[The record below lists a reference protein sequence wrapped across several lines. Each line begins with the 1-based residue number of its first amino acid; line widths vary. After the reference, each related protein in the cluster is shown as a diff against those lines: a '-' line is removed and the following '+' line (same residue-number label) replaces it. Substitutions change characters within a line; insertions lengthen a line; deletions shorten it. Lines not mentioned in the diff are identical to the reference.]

1 MNRVDVYHRVSRL
14 HATPF
19 DDQRLFMAL
28 QQSKQRV
35 FQMGSALWI
44 STLQSMHFRPT
55 EEEDDDA
62 RGSNAPFPGEPTAV
76 LRLGEAEGTSARPDA
91 TTPSSQQP

>member
-1 MNRVDVYHRVSRL
+1 
-14 HATPF
+14 
-19 DDQRLFMAL
+19 MAL

-35 FQMGSALWI
+35 FQMGSALPI
-44 STLQSMHFRPT
+44 STLHFRPT

-62 RGSNAPFPGEPTAV
+62 RGTNAPFPGEPTAV
-76 LRLGEAEGTSARPDA
+76 LRRGEDELTPPSWLRLEEAEGTSARPDA